1 MGLDAN
7 GNPIIE
13 TGDGGQ
19 DPTPEKTFTQ
29 AEVNGIIA
37 ERLGRENV
45 HDAKEIVEL
54 LKDFGYEG
62 SPAEIKVILREQAKT
77 VKEQR
82 EQQAR
87 EKELED
93 LQDQA
98 AQNGTSPELLAA
110 IKRLES
116 KIANMEEKDQ
126 KKAQEAQAQIET
138 QKRIDAELA
147 EFNTKYPDID
157 LDKLAENEK
166 FNKFVKRSNV
176 NLSLTEIYEDYVE
189 LIGDTEKAAIAK
201 VKSNLERSTSSGKA
215 KGGNDV
221 GGTYGLTPRQQ
232 ALATDA
238 KMSFKKY
245 ADNLSLIKK

>member
-1 MGLDAN
+1 MAELDTN
-7 GNPIIE
+7 INPE
-13 TGDGGQ
+13 GDGGQ
-19 DPTPEKTFTQ
+19 APEKTFTQ

-37 ERLGRENV
+37 DRLGREGV

-82 EQQAR
+82 EQAAR
-87 EKELED
+87 EQELED

-98 AQNGTSPELLAA
+98 AKSGTSPELLAA
-110 IKRLES
+110 IKRLED
-116 KIANMEEKDQ
+116 KIAGMEEKDQ
-126 KKAQEAQAQIET
+126 KKAQEIEQQIET

-147 EFNTKYPDID
+147 EFNTKHPDID
-157 LDKLAENEK
+157 LDKLATNEK

-189 LIGDTEKAAIAK
+189 LIGDTEKAAIEK
-201 VKSNLERSTSSGKA
+201 VKSNLDRSTASGKS
-215 KGGNDV
+215 KSTVDT
-221 GGTYGLTPRQQ
+221 GGTYGLTARQQ
-232 ALATDA
+232 ALAA
-238 KMSFKKY
+238 EAGIPFKRY
-245 ADNLSLIKK
+245 AENLSLIKK